1 MVLVVRL
8 LPVDKVVVALSA
20 LGISRIVT
28 GVLLSVL
35 RSVVGDKEVL
45 GLVVVIKYLLG
56 SDLITIIFSIFLM
69 GLLILVEV
77 MRTLGKDAKVVI
89 LLLVGMVVIA
99 GKQV

>member
-20 LGISRIVT
+20 LRISRIVT